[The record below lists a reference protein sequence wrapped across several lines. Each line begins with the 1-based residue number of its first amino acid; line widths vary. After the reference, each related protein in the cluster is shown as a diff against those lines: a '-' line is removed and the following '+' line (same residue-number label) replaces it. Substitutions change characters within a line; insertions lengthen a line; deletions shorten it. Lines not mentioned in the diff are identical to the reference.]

1 MSAGVEA
8 PEAHTQHCR
17 LCVVGQRCILPC
29 TFLPGGDTLIRWIQM
44 SNNKCVH
51 LYHDNKDQLESQ
63 IPSFQSRTSL
73 FQDQISR
80 GNASL
85 LLMWVKVE
93 DQGRYTCYTSTDIDN
108 SENYVIVFF
117 WTNSHRRCS
126 FFFVFAALIRNVNIK
141 QRIYPKPELS
151 WSTNPPS
158 PMRDPPK
165 PEVQLMEDGLYN
177 ISSTIV
183 KNSTALSYSC
193 TVSAGR
199 NKRKTTLWNYG
210 NYLFIYNPHPRLT
223 FHYLINPSPSAD
235 ILIEVAV

>member
-1 MSAGVEA
+1 MKQK
-8 PEAHTQHCR
+8 PEQLSSGILWNLPALCSHSKVHTFT
-17 LCVVGQRCILPC
+17 LLKSTVCVVGQRCILPC

-108 SENYVIVFF
+108 SENVNDTI
-117 WTNSHRRCS
+117 TCS
-126 FFFVFAALIRNVNIK
+126 SE
-141 QRIYPKPELS
+141 RIYPKPELS

-199 NKRKTTLWNYG
+199 NKRKTTLFKARRFGGSNREYSCFVRMCVES
-210 NYLFIYNPHPRLT
+210 LES
-223 FHYLINPSPSAD
+223 SPVVSAG
-235 ILIEVAV
+235 

>member
-1 MSAGVEA
+1 MLNQSFLCNIRKTCSFFYIHSKENLTQLSGLFTGVSL
-8 PEAHTQHCR
+8 PEPLFT
-17 LCVVGQRCILPC
+17 
-29 TFLPGGDTLIRWIQM
+29 GDTLIHWMKMPDKNITH
-44 SNNKCVH
+44 S
-51 LYHDNKDQLESQ
+51 YYDNKDQLGSQ
-63 IPSFQSRTSL
+63 TPSFQSRTSL

-85 LLMWVKVE
+85 L
-93 DQGRYTCYTSTDIDN
+93 SI
-108 SENYVIVFF
+108 SEEYVIMFF

-141 QRIYPKPELS
+141 QVNDTIICSSERIYPEPELS

-183 KNSTALSYSC
+183 KNSTALSSSC

-199 NKRKTTLWNYG
+199 NKRKTTLFKKKEN
-210 NYLFIYNPHPRLT
+210 NEPKTTTKVCKKHLHVISQ
-223 FHYLINPSPSAD
+223 LI
-235 ILIEVAV
+235 